1 MGDRATKGTRQGE
14 AGVEVNTLRR
24 GLGGGGGGGRHD
36 GVWWWYRR
44 QKHYGR
50 GHDGRLWRFCCWGSN
65 GDAKAAGETVPLVG
79 FGALT
84 SCQDRRLSD
93 E

>member
-36 GVWWWYRR
+36 GVWCWYRR

-50 GHDGRLWRFCCWGSN
+50 GKTGGCGGFV
-65 GDAKAAGETVPLVG
+65 AGVRMGTPKLQGKRSPWSASEH
-79 FGALT
+79 
-84 SCQDRRLSD
+84 
-93 E
+93 